1 MVDLISLVL
10 AVSIST
16 LPVTYLR
23 LLLNLKLCSKGSRIS
38 QYEIYILGDVSKPFL
53 EYYEH
58 LLSGEYLDML
68 YSNFSLLF
76 TTKPTRLTHHS
87 STLIERIYRDFALN
101 WMRFMGLL
109 WLTSQIICQS
119 FDRRTSRLEKCF
131 AIIIISTWTSILEM
145 PTLLICLVYSVN
157 LVIFISKLLIV

>member
-1 MVDLISLVL
+1 
-10 AVSIST
+10 
-16 LPVTYLR
+16 
-23 LLLNLKLCSKGSRIS
+23 
-38 QYEIYILGDVSKPFL
+38 
-53 EYYEH
+53 
-58 LLSGEYLDML
+58 ML

-87 STLIERIYRDFALN
+87 STLIERIYRDFSLN

-119 FDRRTSRLEKCF
+119 FDRRISRLEKCF
-131 AIIIISTWTSILEM
+131 AIIIISTWTIILEM

-157 LVIFISKLLIV
+157 LVIFISKLLIVPNCRLNYPVKIRTSLGTPPKEAAKKS

>member
-23 LLLNLKLCSKGSRIS
+23 LLLNLKLCSKGPRIS

-53 EYYEH
+53 KYYEH

-76 TTKPTRLTHHS
+76 TTK
-87 STLIERIYRDFALN
+87 
-101 WMRFMGLL
+101 
-109 WLTSQIICQS
+109 
-119 FDRRTSRLEKCF
+119 
-131 AIIIISTWTSILEM
+131 
-145 PTLLICLVYSVN
+145 
-157 LVIFISKLLIV
+157 